1 MKRRVTLAHTYL
13 NSWVIFISNISNALC
28 SALFVYSFYRYKI
41 IRDGHGKT
49 GQGRR
54 KREYF
59 AVLEELFAGDP
70 AVQPTV
76 VISSTPTF
84 TTPPPPPPPDQ
95 ETPST
100 SATMTTPPVKPKTKK
115 DKLDDKLD
123 EIIKLQKETI
133 AFQKEINIE
142 ITSLGNSLQPWFACL
157 RAMSSNLFILF

>member
-1 MKRRVTLAHTYL
+1 ML
-13 NSWVIFISNISNALC
+13 FALHFL
-28 SALFVYSFYRYKI
+28 SILSIDTKSSMM
-41 IRDGHGKT
+41 GMG

-54 KREYF
+54 KWEYF

-115 DKLDDKLD
+115 DKLDDKLE

-133 AFQKEINIE
+133 AFQKERNDILRQF
-142 ITSLGNSLQPWFACL
+142 TAAMVRMSQGNEQ
-157 RAMSSNLFILF
+157 